1 MQGYA
6 YVRVFYPELYA
17 LLKEHGHLRKGL
29 ETNFKN
35 TYVREMLIQE
45 ISAAYLNRLETLTDE
60 RSLFAELLRGWKTD
74 SITEII
80 SFFWTQRKAE
90 LKEETRTQILEFWRF
105 CYERIRGHK
114 DENAEVLADLNLLT
128 VFLTRIT
135 SENENWLLQSA
146 PYVEEYGHSQ
156 FFVEYLRRL
165 VSENSKAVADVYLRM
180 LSRTVPRFKEED
192 IRAIVEKLYQASLK
206 REANDI
212 CNRYG
217 EDAALNGYPDFLRNL
232 YERYNQ

>member
-90 LKEETRTQILEFWRF
+90 LKPESCSKSKEKP
-105 CYERIRGHK
+105 RGCRYR
-114 DENAEVLADLNLLT
+114 VLGCSKLL
-128 VFLTRIT
+128 
-135 SENENWLLQSA
+135 
-146 PYVEEYGHSQ
+146 
-156 FFVEYLRRL
+156 
-165 VSENSKAVADVYLRM
+165 
-180 LSRTVPRFKEED
+180 
-192 IRAIVEKLYQASLK
+192 
-206 REANDI
+206 
-212 CNRYG
+212 
-217 EDAALNGYPDFLRNL
+217 
-232 YERYNQ
+232 